1 VRWSELNAQGQPKI
15 TWPPSFALARA
26 YTDQLERKGC
36 VAPARLGEL
45 RAGIAAA
52 EKGTGAARNA
62 GLDKALAVVEAERGC
77 DPRKSDLL
85 KGALQGLR
93 PPAM

>member
-1 VRWSELNAQGQPKI
+1 
-15 TWPPSFALARA
+15 
-26 YTDQLERKGC
+26 

-77 DPRKSDLL
+77 DPKKAELL